1 MPAGFLFIWRKLWLQ
16 QRVPENQKHCRN
28 VSSLI
33 LLVFVL
39 LTYQGAR

>member
-1 MPAGFLFIWRKLWLQ
+1 MPAEFLFIWLKLWLQ
-16 QRVPENQKHCRN
+16 QCVPENQMHHHN